1 MESSQPLMN
10 VQVYA
15 SPEEFMGQIK
25 SLQYISQGLEDLRL
39 SPTAIVYYGSPCCSV
54 KCCLP
59 CSCVCNC
66 NLDCGDNFAY
76 NTLVVNNGE
85 TKYLYRN
92 QGRLD
97 CKICATDAMSRFAY
111 VKSLNLNSYE
121 QINANLGTEAAE
133 MIKEK
138 NCVICGLCSN
148 FFCVSVKPENRP
160 VGYVRYKGIC
170 TDCCKGSCD
179 CCGLC
184 CCCNICKN
192 CSNCQPCD
200 ICFDY
205 YYCCDILN
213 LARQIVYTIFLRRC
227 CLSCCP
233 LDCLNTISF
242 VIRNAAGVD
251 VGKIELRRTCC
262 TLCGLR
268 GNNSTYTINFPLDA
282 TPELKLTII
291 NAVISIDMFLIL

>member
-1 MESSQPLMN
+1 MELFLDEKILVLINSKKQKVFRAEFSYKLFSYDEYTRISYGLLNKELFNQKGFELIEMFMNISSF
-10 VQVYA
+10 VFV
-15 SPEEFMGQIK
+15 
-25 SLQYISQGLEDLRL
+25 
-39 SPTAIVYYGSPCCSV
+39 
-54 KCCLP
+54 
-59 CSCVCNC
+59 
-66 NLDCGDNFAY
+66 FA
-76 NTLVVNNGE
+76 
-85 TKYLYRN
+85 
-92 QGRLD
+92 
-97 CKICATDAMSRFAY
+97 KIPP
-111 VKSLNLNSYE
+111 KL
-121 QINANLGTEAAE
+121 
-133 MIKEK
+133 KEIEIEK
-138 NCVICGLCSN
+138 
-148 FFCVSVKPENRP
+148 
-160 VGYVRYKGIC
+160 YKGIF

-291 NAVISIDMFLIL
+291 NAVISIDMFLF